1 VRVALLT
8 HHASATNLGLA
19 AAAPPGVSCFLLA
32 PDDAARALVDPGDVV
47 VGRLDVRSTLD
58 GIEPGCDRLE
68 ELEARGV
75 TVLNGSLT
83 LRLAHDKLATAGVL
97 AASAVPHP
105 PTVGLLRADER
116 PPLPFPFVLKPR
128 YGSWGR
134 DVVLCVDE
142 LTYGRALATY
152 RLRPWFKTCGAVAQ
166 QLVPPL
172 GHDLRLVV
180 AGGSVI
186 GAIKRVA
193 KRGEWRTN
201 VALGAARVPV
211 EPSPHAV
218 DLALAAAAAIGGD
231 LVGVDILPVS
241 PGRYVV
247 LEVNGAV
254 DFSAE
259 YAPGGDVY
267 ATAMDALVCVGAN
280 KPRLLPE
287 LAEAAAW

>member
-1 VRVALLT
+1 M
-8 HHASATNLGLA
+8 
-19 AAAPPGVSCFLLA
+19 
-32 PDDAARALVDPGDVV
+32 
-47 VGRLDVRSTLD
+47 
-58 GIEPGCDRLE
+58 
-68 ELEARGV
+68 
-75 TVLNGSLT
+75 
-83 LRLAHDKLATAGVL
+83 
-97 AASAVPHP
+97 
-105 PTVGLLRADER
+105 
-116 PPLPFPFVLKPR
+116 
-128 YGSWGR
+128 
-134 DVVLCVDE
+134 
-142 LTYGRALATY
+142 
-152 RLRPWFKTCGAVAQ
+152 RPWFAACGAVAQ
-166 QLVPPL
+166 QLVPPR
-172 GHDLRLVV
+172 GHDLRVVV

-211 EPSPHAV
+211 EPSPAAC
-218 DLALAAAAAIGGD
+218 DLALAAAAAISGD

-267 ATAMDALVCVGAN
+267 ASAMDALVRTAAR